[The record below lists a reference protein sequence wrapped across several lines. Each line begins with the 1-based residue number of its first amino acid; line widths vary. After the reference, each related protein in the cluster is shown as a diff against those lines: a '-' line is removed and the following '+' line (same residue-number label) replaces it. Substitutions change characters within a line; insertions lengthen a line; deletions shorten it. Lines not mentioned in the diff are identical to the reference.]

1 MTDRAAVAAG
11 AAAGE
16 ALRAGRYAHTE
27 VDLSGVNAGAAFL
40 ELSLTVPFGAL
51 ISELLEAR
59 PFRVAQ
65 LALDYVASERLAS
78 QATFSVKVTELRG
91 REATL
96 SLLIYRGSRM
106 CVRGRANVVLGAPGA
121 AGAGLRPER
130 GSNGKSSEL
139 VNGGSR

>member
-1 MTDRAAVAAG
+1 MTDRAIVAAG

-16 ALRAGRYAHTE
+16 AIRAGRYAHTE
-27 VDLSGVNAGAAFL
+27 VDLSGVKAGAAFL

-59 PFRVAQ
+59 PFRVAH

-78 QATFSVKVTELRG
+78 HATFSVKVTELRG
-91 REATL
+91 RDATL

-106 CVRGRANVVLGAPGA
+106 CVRGRANVVLGA
-121 AGAGLRPER
+121 AGAGAAPER
-130 GSNGKSSEL
+130 GSNGKSSEH